1 MAILI
6 ELTVRFGL
14 GKASRI
20 EGRIESEYRTVLAI
34 KGSSGGGPNTLVVLG
49 NSLLLEGVDF
59 PVLKQSL
66 APDIQATRLV
76 IEQTDY
82 LDWYYGLRKFYNRGV
97 HPDVVALNL
106 TAVQM
111 VRDNIRGEY
120 FAYRMMN
127 TRDVFRAASD
137 AKLSATGTFSLFL
150 GNLSAFYG
158 TRGETRKFVLSKL
171 IPGVG
176 QLISA
181 IVPMDV
187 ARPLDHEPA
196 VASMCQR
203 LRIVDALV
211 RANGGRFILIQPAS
225 LNLPGMQY
233 LSEAGAKTGVQ
244 VLTPLPV
251 EALSRSDFRDG
262 FHLTPEGASRYTA
275 ALAPMLR
282 DAIGS
287 RF

>member
-1 MAILI
+1 MRSAKLLLTGIVLMAILI

-20 EGRIESEYRTVLAI
+20 EGRIESEYRAVLAI
-34 KGSSGGGPNTLVVLG
+34 KGGSSGGPKTLVVLG

-82 LDWYYGLRKFYNRGV
+82 LDWYYGLRKFYTRGV

-137 AKLSATGTFSLFL
+137 AKLSATATFSLL
-150 GNLSAFYG
+150 VGNLSAFYG
-158 TRGETRKFVLSKL
+158 TRVETRKFVLSKL
-171 IPGVG
+171 IPGVN

-203 LRIVDALV
+203 LRIIDALV
-211 RANGGRFILIQPAS
+211 RTSGGRFILIQPAS

-251 EALSRSDFRDG
+251 
-262 FHLTPEGASRYTA
+262 GA
-275 ALAPMLR
+275 
-282 DAIGS
+282 
-287 RF
+287 

>member
-20 EGRIESEYRTVLAI
+20 EGRIESEYRAVLAI
-34 KGSSGGGPNTLVVLG
+34 KGSSSGGPKTLVVLG

-82 LDWYYGLRKFYNRGV
+82 LDWYYGLRKFYTRGV

-137 AKLSATGTFSLFL
+137 AKLSATGTFALL
-150 GNLSAFYG
+150 VGNLSAFYG

-171 IPGVG
+171 IPGVS

-203 LRIVDALV
+203 LRMVDALV

-233 LSEAGAKTGVQ
+233 LSEAGAKTGVR

-251 EALSRSDFRDG
+251 GALSRSDFRDG

-282 DAIGS
+282 DAIG
-287 RF
+287 RQF